1 MPKDSRSP
9 EGAEGS
15 PQEQPSE
22 GTSSRHGS
30 RGRRGMPES
39 ERRARQQRKRRF
51 HGQLG
56 PGGEDKSREEKQGEG
71 SEAIPSNT
79 PQETPEQIDSYEP
92 MLAETEATHRKPW
105 ETIAIG
111 HLGDNLSYIE
121 KKDREIERHRYI
133 VQYHEKHSPHQVA
146 HNRVILERLI
156 KERSEMEDNEENNM
170 PEDQREEKNRISE
183 RLEMLNW
190 ALDTCECDDEEVNI
204 RAAIQG
210 YQSGDIPYSYNFTLI
225 YGGHIVDV
233 CPTYQSFCEDRQA
246 RLSRYYASFGQGWLW
261 HEPPLAESGTEA
273 LAKKGL
279 CLPRRYGRSSYNIG
293 HYPVFQKF
301 TINKGFVMK
310 AGVKPYQG
318 VVDYS
323 QPFANPASCVIETLL
338 DSGAT
343 YPILPAEDLENF
355 GIAMKWYPAQ
365 GIMTLSTIT
374 GKATRRFF
382 EMHVSV
388 CSQDGESLVGDQAV
402 WPEEPRVGGLCPV
415 MINPK
420 KRGAIVSEDRIS
432 GMLPFESCYM
442 SSAPT
447 AYEFWLGEDR
457 RDVLG
462 ARRLPAH
469 LRWSPEK
476 NVYMKH
482 TKEFVNLRASARTPD
497 QVIFIHHLD
506 DEGRRSFVDQDWPG
520 VRGKSELAIMEKEVD
535 ESTQRLVT
543 RKKRSAILEPREGTF
558 KEQQKNSR
566 YSWRRDFLTLEEL
579 TSADYKD
586 VGDSLPDNYTRM
598 RWS

>member
-1 MPKDSRSP
+1 MKRSTSEPPSKGISP
-9 EGAEGS
+9 ETYNTHTTLHSYTAVILLTSVPPTNPSAKTGRQGS
-15 PQEQPSE
+15 TVTMQVLGQAGS
-22 GTSSRHGS
+22 GTNLPWQNR
-30 RGRRGMPES
+30 ELKLWQ
-39 ERRARQQRKRRF
+39 RRACVF
-51 HGQLG
+51 LDGMVD
-56 PGGEDKSREEKQGEG
+56 PV
-71 SEAIPSNT
+71 
-79 PQETPEQIDSYEP
+79 
-92 MLAETEATHRKPW
+92 
-105 ETIAIG
+105 TI
-111 HLGDNLSYIE
+111 
-121 KKDREIERHRYI
+121 
-133 VQYHEKHSPHQVA
+133 
-146 HNRVILERLI
+146 
-156 KERSEMEDNEENNM
+156 
-170 PEDQREEKNRISE
+170 
-183 RLEMLNW
+183 
-190 ALDTCECDDEEVNI
+190 LDI
-204 RAAIQG
+204 I
-210 YQSGDIPYSYNFTLI
+210 
-225 YGGHIVDV
+225 
-233 CPTYQSFCEDRQA
+233 
-246 RLSRYYASFGQGWLW
+246 
-261 HEPPLAESGTEA
+261 
-273 LAKKGL
+273 
-279 CLPRRYGRSSYNIG
+279 
-293 HYPVFQKF
+293 
-301 TINKGFVMK
+301 
-310 AGVKPYQG
+310 QG

-374 GKATRRFF
+374 GRATRRFF

-506 DEGRRSFVDQDWPG
+506 DEGQRSFVDQDWPG

-586 VGDSLPDNYTRM
+586 VGDSLPDKKIKFNKPADR
-598 RWS
+598 SH